1 MPGLSG
7 FQVVERLPA
16 GPLVVFTTAYDQHAV
31 QAFEANAFDY
41 LLKPIEPGRLDRT
54 LDRVANRR
62 DTAGADDLRAALE
75 RLAKQLRGGEF
86 LEHLA
91 SRMGD
96 RVQLIGINQVTH
108 VVARERATFAATA
121 TGEHILDVTIAELE
135 RKLDPAKFFRIH
147 RGTLVNLSWL
157 GELHADFGGR
167 LLIRLAR
174 RAPHRA
180 GRGSGSRAAPEAAPR
195 PALMISRAADDD
207 RRIIGILAVT
217 LLAYYLLTLG
227 GHHYSKDG
235 VVMFQSAKQ
244 LLFQG
249 SLRLDPPVVWMS
261 PIRTSIFGIGMTLA
275 YLPLLLIWWPMFHR
289 FPGYT
294 TTPYDPALPF
304 NPALYSNLA
313 YLLCSVLNPMITAAT
328 ACVVF
333 RVARLFGLSRAWS
346 LVAAVTYGVASPA
359 AVYARYDY
367 AQPLAGLALT
377 LAAWQLLE
385 ARRRAALRPYLA
397 SGLCLAYGILTR
409 PEILAVAVWA
419 VIWVWIA
426 DRRQPIRSASDPC
439 RGSLRSRHGRDR
451 GLPLDQSTQVRSN
464 RQQPRLRGLARPVQ
478 V

>member
-1 MPGLSG
+1 MTTSRPIRAFLIDDESLALKRLARLLEATDRAEIVGRATDPERGYKQVAAAEVDVLFLDIHMPGLSG

-167 LLIRLAR
+167 LLIRLGDER
-174 RAPHRA
+174 RT
-180 GRGSGSRAAPEAAPR
+180 E
-195 PALMISRAADDD
+195 L
-207 RRIIGILAVT
+207 V
-217 LLAYYLLTLG
+217 
-227 GHHYSKDG
+227 
-235 VVMFQSAKQ
+235 
-244 LLFQG
+244 
-249 SLRLDPPVVWMS
+249 
-261 PIRTSIFGIGMTLA
+261 
-275 YLPLLLIWWPMFHR
+275 
-289 FPGYT
+289 
-294 TTPYDPALPF
+294 
-304 NPALYSNLA
+304 
-313 YLLCSVLNPMITAAT
+313 
-328 ACVVF
+328 
-333 RVARLFGLSRAWS
+333 VARDRVRPLKQRLGL
-346 LVAAVTYGVASPA
+346 L
-359 AVYARYDY
+359 
-367 AQPLAGLALT
+367 
-377 LAAWQLLE
+377 
-385 ARRRAALRPYLA
+385 
-397 SGLCLAYGILTR
+397 
-409 PEILAVAVWA
+409 
-419 VIWVWIA
+419 
-426 DRRQPIRSASDPC
+426 
-439 RGSLRSRHGRDR
+439 
-451 GLPLDQSTQVRSN
+451 
-464 RQQPRLRGLARPVQ
+464 
-478 V
+478 